1 MTHQHIKYAS
11 MLDGKLI
18 ISVITTNKQVHPRID
33 TLKTVTVSDANA
45 ILTPDAFRNKDVLFT
60 VDDQHYKI
68 TNDTIVARNVYEY
81 IQVPMWRKT
90 INAWIRRI
98 FPTNKSK
105 KQGVSSNGRIN
116 RRT

>member
-11 MLDGKLI
+11 MLDGTLI

-33 TLKTVTVSDANA
+33 TLKTVTVPDAKA
-45 ILTPDAFRNKDVLFT
+45 ILTPDTFLNKDVLFT

-68 TNDTIVARNVYEY
+68 TDDTIVARNVYEY
-81 IQVPMWRKT
+81 IQLPMWRKT

-98 FPTNKSK
+98 FSTNKSK
-105 KQGVSSNGRIN
+105 KTRSVFKW
-116 RRT
+116 TH